1 MALIKCPECGKSISS
16 FAKCCPNCGCPIF
29 GENNLTRLLFD
40 FTTIPSK
47 HFPICIETCG
57 ECYSFEFEDIATPPE
72 YNLIEVKSIKPR
84 FTIATYIEAA
94 GIGNENETR
103 REITV
108 NACTNIRIYFF
119 NFFWQNSIV
128 SPMMRKQNK
137 ICLIYCIN

>member
-16 FAKCCPNCGCPIF
+16 FAKCCTNCGCPIF

-47 HFPICIETCG
+47 YFPICIETCG
-57 ECYSFEFEDIATPPE
+57 ESYSFEFEDIATPPE

-94 GIGNENETR
+94 GIGYENETR
-103 REITV
+103 KEITV
-108 NACTNIRIYFF
+108 NAGNEQVFRIKLGKAFFDDDPIEYLYFE
-119 NFFWQNSIV
+119 
-128 SPMMRKQNK
+128 KLK
-137 ICLIYCIN
+137 

>member
-40 FTTIPSK
+40 FTTIPSEY
-47 HFPICIETCG
+47 FPICIETCG
-57 ECYSFEFEDIATPPE
+57 ESYSFEFEDIATPPE

-103 REITV
+103 SEITADAGKEHV
-108 NACTNIRIYFF
+108 FRIKYKEFLYNGEDLIQYLYFERIR
-119 NFFWQNSIV
+119 
-128 SPMMRKQNK
+128 
-137 ICLIYCIN
+137 